1 MKKVKA
7 LVVDDSPLIR
17 SVVKRILENNGIEVV
32 GVANDGDDAVTKAE
46 LLNPD
51 VITMD
56 VAMPTMNGISAV
68 KEIMKKTPRPI
79 IMLSALTHKSARET
93 FEALKAGAVDFVP
106 KPFDENLSQ
115 IERELIE
122 KIKIATSI
130 DAKSLRLK
138 SFKELDLGVARGRWA
153 DTSKNLL
160 IVMAGS
166 TGGPTAFEQVI
177 TRLPADIPAPI
188 VSIQHMPQGNFLGCM
203 ADRLDK
209 LSEVKVKVA
218 KNYEYLE
225 NGTVYFAP
233 SGTHVILRSRIP
245 EFLKGSKEERAKIIF
260 SDIPPV
266 NGVKPSADV
275 TMISAAPIFKNNMIG
290 VVLTGMGSDG
300 AEGMKEIKHNG
311 GRTIVSNEET
321 SLIFGMPKSAIDLGV
336 VDEVVP
342 IYDIPTRIVKNLEKL
357 CEVSDVYKSG

>member
-1 MKKVKA
+1 MEKIKA

-17 SVVKRILENNGIEVV
+17 AIVTKILENNGIDVI
-32 GVANDGDDAVTKAE
+32 GVAKDGEDAIIKTE

-56 VAMPTMNGISAV
+56 VAMPNMNGISAV
-68 KEIMKKTPRPI
+68 KEIMRKTPKPI

-106 KPFDENLSQ
+106 KPDDNNLNQ
-115 IERELIE
+115 IERELID

-130 DAKSLRLK
+130 DPKSLRLK
-138 SFKELDLGVARGRWA
+138 SFKELDLGVVKGRWTN
-153 DTSKNLL
+153 TSKNLL
-160 IVMAGS
+160 VVMAGS
-166 TGGPTAFEQVI
+166 TGGPTAFEQI
-177 TRLPADIPAPI
+177 IIRLPADIPAPI
-188 VSIQHMPQGNFLGCM
+188 VAIQHMPKGNFLACM

-209 LSEVKVKVA
+209 LSEVRVKIA

-233 SGTHVILRSRIP
+233 SGVHVILRSRVP
-245 EFLKGSKEERAKIIF
+245 EFLKDSKNERTKIIF
-260 SDIPPV
+260 SNIPPV

-300 AEGMKEIKHNG
+300 AEGMKEIKKNG
-311 GRTIVSNEET
+311 GKTIVSNEET
-321 SLIFGMPKSAIDLGV
+321 SLIFGMPKSAIELGV

-357 CEVSDVYKSG
+357 CEGN